1 MSASPTLFDLDSKPQ
16 TLPALLPQDHLER
29 VWAWGMASSA
39 MSYVYRPSTVEGI
52 REVLHLA
59 QERGLSIGLR
69 GAGRSYGDASLNA
82 ENIVLDLTRMNRIL
96 DWDPKNG
103 IIRAEPGVSI
113 AQLWRYTIEDGWW
126 PPVVPGTMFATLGG
140 CAAMNVHGKNNFRV
154 GPWGDQILQFD
165 LLLPSGETVRCDR
178 EQNADLFHAAIGG
191 FGMLGCFAS

>member
-52 REVLHLA
+52 REVFHLA

-82 ENIVLDLTRMNRIL
+82 EQICLDLTRMSRIL
-96 DWDPKNG
+96 EWNPDSGLIKV
-103 IIRAEPGVSI
+103 EPGVTI
-113 AQLWRYTIEDGWW
+113 QQLWQYAIEDGWW
-126 PPVVPGTMFATLGG
+126 PPVVPGTMYPTIGG
-140 CAAMNVHGKNNFRV
+140 TAAMNIHGKNNWKV
-154 GPWGDQILQFD
+154 GTLGDHIREFD
-165 LLLPSGETVRCDR
+165 L
-178 EQNADLFHAAIGG
+178 
-191 FGMLGCFAS
+191 